1 MSTVTVDQIAE
12 FLAENPNC
20 STKAIVRHLG
30 GTKTGINSL
39 LYNNRHL
46 FQMIGETPPLWSLNG
61 QEVAGTLSAAPNG
74 RDNATETNVLIGAI
88 TELLLESGGSSARK
102 ISADLGVEKKRVNS
116 VLHGRADL
124 FKSVGEFPPIW
135 FPANADLSILEVPPF
150 EHGSLDRAIADAVVI
165 PTDKDDAPLD
175 QARPKDPWIDQE
187 VDPEVLARFVKRD
200 PDPRSTPREVTG
212 DPNDPLS
219 LYDWQA
225 EALRAWERASRKGI
239 VEAVT
244 GAGKTR
250 LALAAISQTLREDGQ
265 CVVVVPTIPLLHQWK
280 AAIIGA
286 ITEARVGIAGGGR
299 SDDLGNFNVIV
310 STINTARDRRF
321 ALSPDAP
328 TLLVVDECHRAG
340 SEQNQR
346 ALDHRFERRLGLSAT
361 YARMDGGH
369 ETALLPY
376 FVKVVYTLG
385 YRRAI
390 DDDVVAQVRTG
401 FVGVD
406 FSEEERDRYLIISE
420 TLISLRKKLISDW
433 GCQSSPF
440 SAFLDDVLKLL
451 GGPMAGGMLANKWL
465 SKWSERRE
473 LLAETPAKQ
482 QALLQML
489 PAIEAASKTLIFTQ
503 SIASAEAIA
512 EGLRTVGTAVEA
524 HHSQITRVEQAAILE
539 RFALGDCRVLVSVRT
554 LEEGIDVPDADL
566 AIIVATSKQRRQ
578 MVQRMGRVM
587 RRKSD
592 GRDARF
598 ILLYVRFTDEDPRFG
613 AEEGFIEEL
622 VGVARESDLFDLP
635 EEAERFVDFLDP
647 SRR

>member
-1 MSTVTVDQIAE
+1 
-12 FLAENPNC
+12 
-20 STKAIVRHLG
+20 
-30 GTKTGINSL
+30 
-39 LYNNRHL
+39 
-46 FQMIGETPPLWSLNG
+46 
-61 QEVAGTLSAAPNG
+61 
-74 RDNATETNVLIGAI
+74 
-88 TELLLESGGSSARK
+88 
-102 ISADLGVEKKRVNS
+102 
-116 VLHGRADL
+116 
-124 FKSVGEFPPIW
+124 
-135 FPANADLSILEVPPF
+135 
-150 EHGSLDRAIADAVVI
+150 
-165 PTDKDDAPLD
+165 
-175 QARPKDPWIDQE
+175 
-187 VDPEVLARFVKRD
+187 
-200 PDPRSTPREVTG
+200 
-212 DPNDPLS
+212 
-219 LYDWQA
+219 
-225 EALRAWERASRKGI
+225 
-239 VEAVT
+239 
-244 GAGKTR
+244 
-250 LALAAISQTLREDGQ
+250 
-265 CVVVVPTIPLLHQWK
+265 
-280 AAIIGA
+280 
-286 ITEARVGIAGGGR
+286 
-299 SDDLGNFNVIV
+299 
-310 STINTARDRRF
+310 
-321 ALSPDAP
+321 
-328 TLLVVDECHRAG
+328 
-340 SEQNQR
+340 
-346 ALDHRFERRLGLSAT
+346 
-361 YARMDGGH
+361 
-369 ETALLPY
+369 
-376 FVKVVYTLG
+376 
-385 YRRAI
+385 
-390 DDDVVAQVRTG
+390 VRTG